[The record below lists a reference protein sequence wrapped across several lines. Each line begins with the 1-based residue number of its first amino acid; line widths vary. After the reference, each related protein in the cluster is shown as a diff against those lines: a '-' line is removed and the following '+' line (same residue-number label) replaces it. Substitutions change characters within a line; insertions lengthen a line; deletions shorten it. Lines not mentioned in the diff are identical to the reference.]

1 MTTLNEIITKRSVDA
16 ILVTDQYNFHY
27 LSGFGGEGI
36 LFITTSGKY
45 LLTDSRYT
53 MDAKAKS
60 AAKGFTVYEYNA
72 AHPEKELLA
81 DIIKADNVNVIGFED
96 INIKYADYHKYTEM
110 FPEATFV
117 PLDDDLETLRMIKTS
132 EEIEY
137 LAQAEHIGDMALAD
151 VLPKIKVGMTELE
164 VAAELEY
171 AMKRHG
177 AEGLSFDTI
186 VAAGPGSASPH
197 HVPCDYQLQEGDFIT
212 MDFGCIYKGY
222 CSDMTRTV
230 VLGQASDEQK
240 KVYNT
245 VLKAQLAGLDALKAG
260 KTGKEVD
267 KVARD
272 IITEAGYGE
281 YFGHGLGHSVGLFIH
296 EEPRL
301 SPSEERTLV
310 AGNVETVE
318 PGIYIEGFGGVR
330 IEDMTI
336 VTEDG
341 HRNFASSPKELIEL
355 EV

>member
-1 MTTLNEIITKRSVDA
+1 MTTLNEIMDKHSLDA
-16 ILVTDQYNFHY
+16 ILVTDEYNFHY

-53 MDAKAKS
+53 IDAKAKS
-60 AAKGFTVYEYNA
+60 ASKGFTVYEYNSA
-72 AHPEKELLA
+72 DPEK
-81 DIIKADNVNVIGFED
+81 DILTRIISSDHVNTIGFED

-110 FPEATFV
+110 FPDAKFA
-117 PLDDDLETLRMIKTS
+117 PLGDDLETLRMIKS
-132 EEIEY
+132 PEEIEY
-137 LAQAEHIGDMALAD
+137 LAMAERIGDLALAD

-171 AMKRHG
+171 AMKKHG
-177 AEGLSFDTI
+177 AEGISFDTI

-197 HVPCDYQLQEGDFIT
+197 HVPCDYQLCDGDFIT
-212 MDFGCIYKGY
+212 MDFGCLYKGY

-230 VLGQASDEQK
+230 VLGHASDKQK
-240 KVYNT
+240 EVYNT
-245 VLKAQLAGLDALKAG
+245 VLKAQLAALEALGPG
-260 KTGKEVD
+260 KKGQDVD
-267 KVARD
+267 KIARD

-301 SPSEERTLV
+301 SPTEERTLV